1 MPELGQGAAEGDD
14 GTISRL
20 GFLAGPRGP
29 RCPTCPRCQRCAVPS
44 GFPPQPI
51 PAHRSQHEQSQ
62 GPHAIT
68 RERHLRRGF
77 TEIGQCLGKVILGLM
92 RQQAR
97 DYAAKSA
104 GDNRKDQAASRTS
117 RETLALLSPP
127 PFRGEAG
134 RGGRLQSPP
143 PHRPATLPHRGRTS
157 SPSPLRGRGGV
168 SLHSHYVAQLIP
180 LSAWGRGTATPS
192 RSLRNQRREAKTPP
206 PPSCP
211 DLIRASTTTLSAVV
225 KCARQNAQLNRTHCG
240 ALNLRGHGRQT
251 PVIREFAGCRRQISV
266 WRDTDIPVQAR
277 HRPQSATGPSKCPG
291 NRAFQSLIR
300 INSH

>member
-1 MPELGQGAAEGDD
+1 MPKM
-14 GTISRL
+14 
-20 GFLAGPRGP
+20 
-29 RCPTCPRCQRCAVPS
+29 RCSVGLPATTDPS
-44 GFPPQPI
+44 PPQP
-51 PAHRSQHEQSQ
+51 ARTTS
-62 GPHAIT
+62 GPHANT
-68 RERHLRRGF
+68 RRRHLRRGF

-92 RQQAR
+92 RQQAC

-104 GDNRKDQAASRTS
+104 GDNRKDQAAVSRTS
-117 RETLALLSPP
+117 REALALLSPP

-134 RGGRLQSPP
+134 RGAPSVSAPTPPRNSPP
-143 PHRPATLPHRGRTS
+143 PRPNLPA
-157 SPSPLRGRGGV
+157 PPPLRGRGGEGV

-192 RSLRNQRREAKTPP
+192 RSLRNQRSEAKTPP

-211 DLIRASTTTLSAVV
+211 DLIRASTTTFSVVV